1 MVEISSVS
9 EVRPLSVSEVNRSIK
24 SILLERRE
32 LKDIWVKGEISN
44 YSPSG
49 AGHIYFSLKDQT
61 SVIRCTFFSFQNKN
75 YKGKKLQ
82 DGMEVQVFGSI
93 NLYEP
98 GGYYSINVAR
108 VEELG
113 KGDILYRIEKLK
125 AELNAR
131 GIFNPDRKRPI
142 PRFPKTLGIA
152 TSPNGAAVEDIIR
165 IAKERYPN
173 INILIAPCQVQGD
186 TAPSS
191 IVSAIEELN
200 NPKWEVDVIIAGR
213 GGGSFEDLMPFNDES
228 VVMAYYNSRVPII
241 SAVGHQIDSLLCDFA
256 ADAFVP
262 TPTAGAELAVPEI
275 EELENFL
282 EDIENR
288 FNQSLKYKLDIAR
301 DRLHLISNKHVFV
314 EPRMLLTDR
323 IQRVDEILN
332 RIFLLGK
339 NNIAAKNNL
348 LQKFDNIKIYAKSV
362 LNAKDNQFQL
372 ALGRVENFS
381 PLETLKRG
389 YSVVRNKKK
398 EVISSKSQV
407 KVGEELELIMKDK
420 ETIKIEVKEK

>member
-1 MVEISSVS
+1 MSEI
-9 EVRPLSVSEVNRSIK
+9 RPLSVSEVNRSIK

-32 LKDIWVKGEISN
+32 LKDIWIKGEISN

-49 AGHIYFSLKDQT
+49 AGHIYFSLKDPT

-98 GGYYSINVAR
+98 GGYYSVNVAR

-113 KGDILYRIEKLK
+113 KGDILYQLEKLK
-125 AELNAR
+125 AELNAK
-131 GIFNPDRKRPI
+131 GIFNSERKRPI

-152 TSPNGAAVEDIIR
+152 TSPTGAAVEDIIR

-173 INILIAPCQVQGD
+173 LNILIAPCQVQGES
-186 TAPSS
+186 APTS
-191 IVSAIEELN
+191 IVSAIQELN

-213 GGGSFEDLMPFNDES
+213 GGGSFEDLMPFNDEA

-241 SAVGHQIDSLLCDFA
+241 SAVGHQIDSLLCDHA

-262 TPTAGAELAVPEI
+262 TPTAGAELAVPEL
-275 EELENFL
+275 EDLENYL
-282 EDIENR
+282 EDLQNR
-288 FNQSLKYKLDIAR
+288 FNQTLKYKLDIAR
-301 DRLHLISNKHVFV
+301 DRLHLISNKHIFM

-323 IQRVDEILN
+323 IQRVDETLN

-339 NNIAAKNNL
+339 NNISLKLNQ
-348 LQKFDNIKIYAKSV
+348 LQRFENIKIYAKS
-362 LNAKDNQFQL
+362 LLTAKESKYKL
-372 ALGRVENFS
+372 TLGRVENFS
-381 PLETLKRG
+381 PLQTLNRG
-389 YSVVRNKKK
+389 YAVARNKKQ
-398 EVISSKSQV
+398 EVIQSPSQV
-407 KVGEELELIMKDK
+407 KIGKELELI
-420 ETIKIEVKEK
+420 

>member
-1 MVEISSVS
+1 
-9 EVRPLSVSEVNRSIK
+9 
-24 SILLERRE
+24 
-32 LKDIWVKGEISN
+32 
-44 YSPSG
+44 
-49 AGHIYFSLKDQT
+49 
-61 SVIRCTFFSFQNKN
+61 
-75 YKGKKLQ
+75 
-82 DGMEVQVFGSI
+82 
-93 NLYEP
+93 
-98 GGYYSINVAR
+98 
-108 VEELG
+108 
-113 KGDILYRIEKLK
+113 
-125 AELNAR
+125 
-131 GIFNPDRKRPI
+131 
-142 PRFPKTLGIA
+142 
-152 TSPNGAAVEDIIR
+152 
-165 IAKERYPN
+165 
-173 INILIAPCQVQGD
+173 
-186 TAPSS
+186 
-191 IVSAIEELN
+191 
-200 NPKWEVDVIIAGR
+200 
-213 GGGSFEDLMPFNDES
+213 ES

-372 ALGRVENFS
+372 TLGRVENFS

>member
-1 MVEISSVS
+1 MPEI
-9 EVRPLSVSEVNRSIK
+9 RPLSVSEVNRSIK

-32 LKDIWVKGEISN
+32 LKDIWIKGEISN

-49 AGHIYFSLKDQT
+49 AGHIYFSLKDAT

-75 YKGKKLQ
+75 YKGKKLR
-82 DGMEVQVFGSI
+82 DGMEIQVFGSI

-98 GGYYSINVAR
+98 GGYYSVNVSR

-113 KGDILYRIEKLK
+113 KGDILYQLEKLK
-125 AELNAR
+125 AELNAK
-131 GIFNPDRKRPI
+131 GIFNIEHKRPI

-173 INILIAPCQVQGD
+173 LNILIAPCQVQGD
-186 TAPSS
+186 SAPAS
-191 IVSAIEELN
+191 IVGAIQELN

-228 VVMAYYNSRVPII
+228 VIMAYYNSRVPII
-241 SAVGHQIDSLLCDFA
+241 SAVGHQIDSLLCDHA
-256 ADAFVP
+256 ADAYVP

-275 EELENFL
+275 EDLEQYL
-282 EDIENR
+282 EEIENR
-288 FNQSLKYKLDIAR
+288 FNQTLKYKLDIAR
-301 DRLHLISNKHVFV
+301 DRLHLISNKHIFL
-314 EPRMLLTDR
+314 EPQILLMDR
-323 IQRVDEILN
+323 IQKVDETLN

-339 NNIAAKNNL
+339 NNIANKHNL
-348 LQKFDNIKIYAKSV
+348 LQRFENISIYAKSIV
-362 LNAKDNQFQL
+362 NTKENQYNL

-389 YSVVRNKKK
+389 YAVVRNKKK
-398 EVISSKSQV
+398 EVISSPDQI
-407 KVGEELELIMKDK
+407 KVGEELELILKDQK
-420 ETIKIEVKEK
+420 KIKVEVKEK

>member
-1 MVEISSVS
+1 MAEI
-9 EVRPLSVSEVNRSIK
+9 RPLSVSEVNRSIK
-24 SILLERRE
+24 SILLERKE
-32 LKDIWVKGEISN
+32 LKDIWIKGEISN

-49 AGHIYFSLKDQT
+49 AGHIYFSLKDPT

-98 GGYYSINVAR
+98 GGYYSVNVAR

-125 AELNAR
+125 AELNAK
-131 GIFNPDRKRPI
+131 GIFNIERKRPI

-173 INILIAPCQVQGD
+173 INILIAPCQVQGE

-213 GGGSFEDLMPFNDES
+213 GGGSFEDLMPFNEEA

-241 SAVGHQIDSLLCDFA
+241 SAVGHQIDSLLCDHA
-256 ADAFVP
+256 ADAYVP

-275 EELENFL
+275 EELENYL
-282 EDIENR
+282 SDIQNR

-301 DRLHLISNKHVFV
+301 DRLHLISNKHIFL

-339 NNIAAKNNL
+339 NNISTKKNL
-348 LQKFDNIKIYAKSV
+348 LQRFENITIHAKSV
-362 LNAKDNQFQL
+362 LSTKDKQFRL
-372 ALGRVENFS
+372 ALGRVDSFS
-381 PLETLKRG
+381 PLETLTRG
-389 YSVVRNKKK
+389 YSVARNKKK
-398 EVISSKSQV
+398 EVIISPAQV
-407 KVGEELELIMKDK
+407 KVGEELELILKDQK
-420 ETIKIEVKEK
+420 KIKVEVKEK

>member
-1 MVEISSVS
+1 MPEIK
-9 EVRPLSVSEVNRSIK
+9 PLSVSEVNRSIK
-24 SILLERRE
+24 SILLDRRE
-32 LKDIWVKGEISN
+32 LKDIWIKGEISN

-49 AGHIYFSLKDQT
+49 AGHIYFSLKDAT

-75 YKGKKLQ
+75 YKGKKLL

-98 GGYYSINVAR
+98 GGYYSVNVAR

-113 KGDILYRIEKLK
+113 KGDILYKLEKLK
-125 AELNAR
+125 AELNAK
-131 GIFNPDRKRPI
+131 GIFNIERKRPI

-173 INILIAPCQVQGD
+173 LNILIAPCQVQGD
-186 TAPSS
+186 SAPTS

-241 SAVGHQIDSLLCDFA
+241 SAVGHQIDSLLCDHA
-256 ADAFVP
+256 ADAYVP

-275 EELENFL
+275 EDLENYL
-282 EDIENR
+282 DDMENR
-288 FNQSLKYKLDIAR
+288 FNQALKYKLDIAR
-301 DRLHLISNKHVFV
+301 DRLHLISNKHIFI

-323 IQRVDEILN
+323 IQRVDEIIN

-339 NNIAAKNNL
+339 NNISSKNNL
-348 LQKFDNIKIYAKSV
+348 LQRFENIKIYAKSV

-372 ALGRVENFS
+372 ALGRVDSFS

-389 YSVVRNKKK
+389 YAVARNKKK
-398 EVISSKSQV
+398 EVISSPAQI
-407 KVGEELELIMKDK
+407 KVGEELELILKDQVK
-420 ETIKIEVKEK
+420 IKVEVKEK

>member
-1 MVEISSVS
+1 MPEI
-9 EVRPLSVSEVNRSIK
+9 RPLSVSEVNRSIK
-24 SILLERRE
+24 SILLERKE
-32 LKDIWVKGEISN
+32 LKDIWIKGEISN

-49 AGHIYFSLKDQT
+49 AGHIYFSLKDPT
-61 SVIRCTFFSFQNKN
+61 RVIRCTFFSFQNKN

-98 GGYYSINVAR
+98 GGYYSVNVAR

-113 KGDILYRIEKLK
+113 KGDILYQLEKLK
-125 AELNAR
+125 AELNAK
-131 GIFNPDRKRPI
+131 GIFNVERKRPI

-152 TSPNGAAVEDIIR
+152 TSPNAAAVEDIIR

-191 IVSAIEELN
+191 IVSAIQELN

-241 SAVGHQIDSLLCDFA
+241 SAVGHQIDSLLCDHA

-275 EELENFL
+275 EDLENYL
-282 EDIENR
+282 EDMENR
-288 FNQSLKYKLDIAR
+288 FNQALKYKLDIAR
-301 DRLHLISNKHVFV
+301 DRLHLISNKHIFAQ
-314 EPRMLLTDR
+314 PQMLLTDR
-323 IQRVDEILN
+323 IQKVDEILN

-339 NNIAAKNNL
+339 NNISQKHNL
-348 LQKFDNIKIYAKSV
+348 LQRFENIKIYAKSV
-362 LNAKDNQFQL
+362 LTAKESQYKLTF
-372 ALGRVENFS
+372 GRVENFS
-381 PLETLKRG
+381 PLLTLNRG
-389 YSVVRNKKK
+389 YAVARNKKR
-398 EVISSKSQV
+398 EVIQSPSQV
-407 KVGEELELIMKDK
+407 KIGEELELILKDQK
-420 ETIKIEVKEK
+420 IIKVEVKEK